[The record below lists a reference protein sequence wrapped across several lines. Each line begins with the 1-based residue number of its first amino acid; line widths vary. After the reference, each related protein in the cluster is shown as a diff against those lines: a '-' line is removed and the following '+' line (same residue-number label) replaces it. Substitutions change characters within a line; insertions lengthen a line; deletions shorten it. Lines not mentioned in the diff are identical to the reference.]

1 MISVYGRPGDR
12 RGQGTVGP
20 GNRMFRIIRISRC
33 IRSFRDIRG
42 FRDIW
47 GFRGLPDHPEYPEPP
62 GHIHRY
68 WMAGLEILDDGLMN
82 TAWQANR

>member
-1 MISVYGRPGDR
+1 MISVYGGTRGPEDWGDQR
-12 RGQGTVGP
+12 D
-20 GNRMFRIIRISRC
+20 RMFR
-33 IRSFRDIRG
+33 G
-42 FRDIW
+42 LP
-47 GFRGLPDHPEYPEPP
+47 GLPGLPELPDHPENPEPP

>member
-1 MISVYGRPGDR
+1 MISVYGGD
-12 RGQGTVGP
+12 QGTGGTGGP
-20 GNRMFRIIRISRC
+20 GRPDVPDYP
-33 IRSFRDIRG
+33 DIPVHPE
-42 FRDIW
+42 
-47 GFRGLPDHPEYPEPP
+47 LPDHPEYPEPP

>member
-1 MISVYGRPGDR
+1 MISVYGGTGRPDVPDYPDDPDI
-12 RGQGTVGP
+12 QELP
-20 GNRMFRIIRISRC
+20 GLP
-33 IRSFRDIRG
+33 
-42 FRDIW
+42 
-47 GFRGLPDHPEYPEPP
+47 GLPDHPEYPEPP

>member
-1 MISVYGRPGDR
+1 MISVYGGD
-12 RGQGTVGP
+12 QGTGGP
-20 GNRMFRIIRISRC
+20 GRPDVPDYP
-33 IRSFRDIRG
+33 DIPEHPE
-42 FRDIW
+42 
-47 GFRGLPDHPEYPEPP
+47 LPDHPEYPEPP

>member
-1 MISVYGRPGDR
+1 MISVYQGTRGPGD
-12 RGQGTVGP
+12 QGTGGP
-20 GNRMFRIIRISRC
+20 DYP
-33 IRSFRDIRG
+33 DIPE
-42 FRDIW
+42 
-47 GFRGLPDHPEYPEPP
+47 LPDHPEYPEPP

>member
-1 MISVYGRPGDR
+1 MISVYQGDQGRPE
-12 RGQGTVGP
+12 GP
-20 GNRMFRIIRISRC
+20 DYP
-33 IRSFRDIRG
+33 DIPEHPG
-42 FRDIW
+42 LLELP
-47 GFRGLPDHPEYPEPP
+47 GHPELPGLPDHPEYPEPP

>member
-1 MISVYGRPGDR
+1 MQDKERKEYDNR
-12 RGQGTVGP
+12 RDYP
-20 GNRMFRIIRISRC
+20 DYS
-33 IRSFRDIRG
+33 DIP
-42 FRDIW
+42 
-47 GFRGLPDHPEYPEPP
+47 GLPDHPEYPEPP

>member
-1 MISVYGRPGDR
+1 MISVDGGTRGPDVPDYPDCPDIPEDLELPGH
-12 RGQGTVGP
+12 P
-20 GNRMFRIIRISRC
+20 GLPE
-33 IRSFRDIRG
+33 
-42 FRDIW
+42 
-47 GFRGLPDHPEYPEPP
+47 LPDHPEYPEPL